1 MSDDAKENGAAAPE
15 TAAPKA
21 DGAAAAPGAQQT
33 PQVTQRVLAQYVRDM
48 SFENIMAQKGISS
61 EPQPEIAVQVQLD
74 AKKRGAEKQYE
85 IITKLNVTSK
95 TKEKGEPLFVMELE
109 YAGVF
114 FIDGVPEEQLHPFL
128 LIECPRITFPFV
140 RRIVS
145 DVTRDGGFPPL
156 NLETIDFLALYRN
169 ELARR
174 VKEQQGG
181 TAPATEA

>member
-1 MSDDAKENGAAAPE
+1 MANDTPENGAAPAGAGAP
-15 TAAPKA
+15 
-21 DGAAAAPGAQQT
+21 QQQQV
-33 PQVTQRVLAQYVRDM
+33 QVTQRVLAQYVRDM
-48 SFENIMAQKGISS
+48 SFENIMAQKGVTT
-61 EPQPEIAVQVQLD
+61 EVQPEISVQVQLD
-74 AKKRGAEKQYE
+74 AKKRGADKQYE
-85 IITKLNVTSK
+85 VITKLTVTSK

-114 FIDGVPEEQLHPFL
+114 HIDGVPEEQLHPYL
-128 LIECPRITFPFV
+128 LIECPRLTFPFV

-174 VKEQQGG
+174 MQANKAGEEKK
-181 TAPATEA
+181 ADA